1 MPRAKRAYP
10 DMSAMPM
17 SSALFLSA
25 PAAPSDE
32 PDPVH
37 AIWGTTV
44 NIAETMKLFREFL
57 CGFKPK
63 YRVHRDREQ
72 NLHTQVFLSRRSR
85 SSVIRDLP
93 PGNAPDRSD
102 EDMINFLVYPS
113 CMNLYAQLKKY
124 TEEVIPTMD
133 QVLKDLMLDLRKTK
147 CGYGGHAGRR
157 GNCGH
162 HGQGIRVRPFE
173 MKALNMCDLNPSGAS
188 RILQYMNT
196 W

>member
-1 MPRAKRAYP
+1 MA
-10 DMSAMPM
+10 
-17 SSALFLSA
+17 SSPSTGCTVIENRISTRKFSSPEEAAVALY
-25 PAAPSDE
+25 
-32 PDPVH
+32 
-37 AIWGTTV
+37 
-44 NIAETMKLFREFL
+44 ETYL
-57 CGFKPK
+57 
-63 YRVHRDREQ
+63 RVMRQ
-72 NLHTQVFLSRRSR
+72 TGQTNLNL
-85 SSVIRDLP
+85 
-93 PGNAPDRSD
+93 
-102 EDMINFLVYPS
+102 DMINFLVYPS